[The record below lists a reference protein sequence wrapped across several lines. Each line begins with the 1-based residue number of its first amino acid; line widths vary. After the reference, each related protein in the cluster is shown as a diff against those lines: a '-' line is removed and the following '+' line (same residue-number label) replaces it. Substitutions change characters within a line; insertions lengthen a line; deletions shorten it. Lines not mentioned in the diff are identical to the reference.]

1 MIDDFSQKQPS
12 VSLESIPKSKWHFLF
27 RCLFYTSIAGFISG
41 STFGYLH
48 IKGWMPNAEEGLI
61 LYGIT
66 FGLGAILST
75 FFVFYQARQGRLK
88 AEKIR
93 RLKVPHLSNGKK

>member
-1 MIDDFSQKQPS
+1 MIDDFFQQQPY
-12 VSLESIPKSKWHFLF
+12 VSAQPIPKSKWRYLF

-48 IKGWMPNAEEGLI
+48 IKGWMPDAEEGLI
-61 LYGIT
+61 LYGVT
-66 FGLGAILST
+66 FGMGAILST

-88 AEKIR
+88 SEKIR
-93 RLKVPHLSNGKK
+93 RFKVPHLSREKK